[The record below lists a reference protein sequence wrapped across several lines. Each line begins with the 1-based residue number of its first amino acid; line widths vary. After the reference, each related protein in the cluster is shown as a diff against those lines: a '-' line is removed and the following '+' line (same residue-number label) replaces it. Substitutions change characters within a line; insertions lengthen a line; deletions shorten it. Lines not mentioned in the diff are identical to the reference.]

1 MDKFLEINNEKYL
14 VRHIVRNVVE
24 QDILNYKSLDEYN
37 EVLQKDGQI
46 YFCVRLKNAEYEDII
61 E

>member
-24 QDILNYKSLDEYN
+24 QDILDYKSLDEYN